1 LASRYAKGAPLSL
14 AASLVFEQSYSGV
27 DGDSA
32 SSTEL
37 YAILSSLS
45 ETPVKQGLAVTGSVN
60 QNGDVQVIGGVNE
73 KIEGFFDICR
83 ERGLTGDQGVLIPQG
98 NVKNLM
104 LRADVLEACRD
115 GKFSVYAI
123 SHVDE
128 GIELLTGLPAGARGD
143 DGEFPPGTINR
154 LVEDKLRSFAE
165 ARRQFISGAS
175 VA

>member
-1 LASRYAKGAPLSL
+1 
-14 AASLVFEQSYSGV
+14 
-27 DGDSA
+27 
-32 SSTEL
+32 
-37 YAILSSLS
+37 
-45 ETPVKQGLAVTGSVN
+45 
-60 QNGDVQVIGGVNE
+60 
-73 KIEGFFDICR
+73 
-83 ERGLTGDQGVLIPQG
+83 LTGDQGVLIPQG

-154 LVEDKLRSFAE
+154 LVEDKLRFFAE